1 MQRRQLRSTGGGTT
15 HSVNK
20 AQCVRQPW
28 WLVCKATQPQP
39 RTNTVHRPFS
49 TLLLLA
55 LAAHSANAAVVQR
68 CQGPQG
74 HITFTHSNCP
84 ETQSWVYQR
93 ALNPSS
99 GRKPMARKA
108 APRPLPVTIVKDGT
122 RTPSAAPSRPLLKAP
137 KKASRSKKRRTPRY
151 LAGEQTLPIKK
162 PKPQKAKSPQ

>member
-1 MQRRQLRSTGGGTT
+1 MY
-15 HSVNK
+15 
-20 AQCVRQPW
+20 
-28 WLVCKATQPQP
+28 
-39 RTNTVHRPFS
+39 RPFS

-162 PKPQKAKSPQ
+162 PKTQKAKSPQ